1 MKNLNK
7 LAKSITALVTGVIGW
22 GLVVVASDPQPIT
35 ASEWMQLAIAV
46 AIGFGVYA
54 VPNAK

>member
-1 MKNLNK
+1 MKNINK
-7 LAKSITALVTGVIGW
+7 WAKSATALVTGVIGW
-22 GLVVVASDPQPIT
+22 GLVVVASDPAPIT

-46 AIGFGVYA
+46 GIGLGVYA